1 MRKMLVGLGAVAL
14 MLIGLAA
21 PAGAAGEL
29 IEYCEAEATELPQP
43 WSATYT
49 VPSPTPGATISYVEL
64 TDQYGEVYGEEWPGA
79 TVVHPD
85 GAVWVSVQLC
95 EVAPNQA
102 VVGQTLIT
110 KVEGRLVGLF
120 GYAFDPGMSDD
131 VQVSV
136 SIDGAWRPQ
145 YWTANYPWVSTPTFP
160 AEATDKG
167 FLILMGDFPVGEHEI
182 CVIAQGIEIPSQNV
196 NLGCTRVV
204 VK

>member
-1 MRKMLVGLGAVAL
+1 MLVGLGAAAL
-14 MLIGLAA
+14 LLVGLAA
-21 PAGAAGEL
+21 PAGAIDM
-29 IEYCEAEATELPQP
+29 IEYCDEVPTELPQP
-43 WSATYT
+43 WSSTYE
-49 VPSPTPGATISYVEL
+49 VPLPTRPGARISYVEL
-64 TDQYGEVYGEEWPGA
+64 VDSYGETYFGYYP
-79 TVVHPD
+79 TSPFMHPD
-85 GAVWVSVQLC
+85 GGVWVSEQVC
-95 EVAPNQA
+95 EERSNSQ
-102 VVGQTLIT
+102 VVGKTLIT

-120 GYAFDPGMSDD
+120 GYAFDPGMSDN

-182 CVIAQGIEIPSQNV
+182 CVIAQDIEIPSQNV